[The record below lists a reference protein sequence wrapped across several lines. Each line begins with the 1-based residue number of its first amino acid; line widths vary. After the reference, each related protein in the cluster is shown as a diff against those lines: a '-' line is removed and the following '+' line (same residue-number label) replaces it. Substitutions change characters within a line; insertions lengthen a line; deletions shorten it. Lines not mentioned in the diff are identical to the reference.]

1 MLTEM
6 PQASSCARDH
16 CCCSTGG
23 DSPRSQ
29 MWYPLLAST
38 LLVVDEEFFHKNAWA
53 FLRTV
58 YKLFKVSV
66 ASSRKGTLRV
76 SRNARTISTV
86 LSNAQDKSTKPVAL
100 EAIKYILDAYCSKFA
115 SRDSELTTRLT
126 EVTQNVFPN
135 AKVCATTTT
144 TTTTIHND

>member
-1 MLTEM
+1 MRSLPASRSAPRTFRCVLTEM

-66 ASSRKGTLRV
+66 ASSPKGHFESLPKR
-76 SRNARTISTV
+76 SYDI
-86 LSNAQDKSTKPVAL
+86 DCAL
-100 EAIKYILDAYCSKFA
+100 ECAGQIDEA
-115 SRDSELTTRLT
+115 SRLGGDQVHSRCLLFQVRISG
-126 EVTQNVFPN
+126 F
-135 AKVCATTTT
+135 
-144 TTTTIHND
+144 